1 MKTMNRPP
9 FRFIHINAYTQ
20 HTHQPQQRS
29 LSSFIYKLLPLPL
42 GSSLANYW
50 IHFFLCVS
58 MASDIQPLQWV
69 HNLQSLQQTRIAT
82 EIVATQSRPIVM
94 DGVSATTTA
103 TTRKRILSIRI
114 VADDARHSHHPQN
127 E

>member
-1 MKTMNRPP
+1 M
-9 FRFIHINAYTQ
+9 
-20 HTHQPQQRS
+20 
-29 LSSFIYKLLPLPL
+29 
-42 GSSLANYW
+42 
-50 IHFFLCVS
+50 CVS